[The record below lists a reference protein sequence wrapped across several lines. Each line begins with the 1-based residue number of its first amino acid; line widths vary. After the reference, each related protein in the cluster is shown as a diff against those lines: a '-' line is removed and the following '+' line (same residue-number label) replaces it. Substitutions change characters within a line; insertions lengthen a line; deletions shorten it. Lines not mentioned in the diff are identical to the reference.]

1 MVDINDNSV
10 MYNTKSI
17 LFVYVIASL
26 RISDASTVNHIVR
39 EMTYAKKNQRLRSYL
54 DKVVRGL

>member
-1 MVDINDNSV
+1 VTDNSEIKIT
-10 MYNTKSI
+10 YNAKSI

-26 RISDASTVNHIVR
+26 RISDASTVNYIVR

-54 DKVVRGL
+54 DKVIRGV